1 MFLRGL
7 GGRWG
12 GQEENCQE
20 VVPRGVMLADETGL
34 FLPEL
39 HSLLGHS
46 FQDRALPGGDLGLDT
61 AHHFDRGVLTAE
73 LQEISTSGNEEP
85 HVHLGVVLFIRLFCF
100 LE

>member
-12 GQEENCQE
+12 GREENCQE
-20 VVPRGVMLADETGL
+20 VVPRGVMLADEVGL
-34 FLPEL
+34 FLPES

-61 AHHFDRGVLTAE
+61 AHHFDGGVLTA
-73 LQEISTSGNEEP
+73 LGTS
-85 HVHLGVVLFIRLFCF
+85 LTFVLVLCCSFVCF
-100 LE
+100 AF